1 MTHFFENKNILV
13 TGGAGSI
20 GKELVK
26 YLLKYKEPAVVRVFD
41 INEAEMFNFQNELT
55 ENNDIRNVRFLIG
68 DVRDKD
74 RLIRALNGIDYVF
87 HTAAYKHVLSSEY
100 NPFETVKT
108 NVIGVQNIIE
118 ASLETNVKKVIF
130 TSSDKAVNPSN
141 TMGATKLLGEKL
153 MISANYYGGKK
164 TAFSSVRFG
173 NVMDSSGSVIPIFKR
188 QIKEGRHVTITDP
201 EMTRFMMAM
210 SQAIKLLVLTA
221 EISQGGEAFI
231 LKMPTVN
238 ISDLAEVLIDEL
250 AARHGHQP
258 KDIGTKI
265 IGTKLGEKMY
275 EELLTDDEATRSLER
290 DDMFIILPHLK
301 DELMSIDESAYGA
314 VPITSTDYVSRD
326 VAPIT
331 KDEIRSILLKE
342 GII

>member
-1 MTHFFENKNILV
+1 MTQFFENKNILV
-13 TGGAGSI
+13 TGGAGSV
-20 GKELVK
+20 GKELIR
-26 YLLKYKEPAVVRVFD
+26 YLLKYKKPAVVRIFD
-41 INEAEMFNFQNELT
+41 TNEAEMFNFQSELA
-55 ENNDIRNVRFLIG
+55 EKNYIHNVRFLIG

-130 TSSDKAVNPSN
+130 TSSDKAVNPSS

-153 MISANYYGGKK
+153 MVSANYYGGKK

-188 QIKEGRHVTITDP
+188 QINEGRFITITDP

-210 SQAIKLLVLTA
+210 SQAVKLLVLTM

-231 LKMPTVN
+231 LKMPTVK

-250 AARHGHQP
+250 AARYGHRP
-258 KDIGTKI
+258 ESIGTKI
-265 IGTKLGEKMY
+265 IGTKLGEKLY
-275 EELLTDDEATRSLER
+275 EELMTDDEATRSLER
-290 DDMFIILPHLK
+290 DDMFIILPNIK
-301 DELMSIDESAYGA
+301 DELIMIDETAYNA
-314 VPITSTDYVSRD
+314 SPITSTEYISRD
-326 VAPIT
+326 VEPIT
-331 KDEIRSILLKE
+331 KDEIKSILIKE
-342 GII
+342 NII